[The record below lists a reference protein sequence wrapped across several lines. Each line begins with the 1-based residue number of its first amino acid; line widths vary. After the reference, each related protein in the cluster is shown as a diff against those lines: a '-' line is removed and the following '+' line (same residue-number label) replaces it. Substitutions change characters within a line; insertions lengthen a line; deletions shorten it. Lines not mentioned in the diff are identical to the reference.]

1 MAWFCRASSYTAA
14 NSVLQQ
20 RLSGTGYSAT
30 QQLWLISGKCSL
42 FYTSSILTVWFGFLF
57 TPLSLFYFTSHATP
71 FPFFLSPLRCEL
83 HNELN
88 LLALLQL
95 FSGTLCSSLMSWGSA
110 LTGRAAGWDS
120 RRLGF
125 KRGGWRVRRNGQLE
139 ESEEKKRREE
149 AKTSM
154 KKEGDFLGLFK
165 IHVDG

>member
-57 TPLSLFYFTSHATP
+57 TPLSLFYFTSLLHHSL
-71 FPFFLSPLRCEL
+71 FFCPLWDVNYIMSSIYWLCF
-83 HNELN
+83 NSS
-88 LLALLQL
+88 
-95 FSGTLCSSLMSWGSA
+95 SGTLCSSLMSWGSA

-139 ESEEKKRREE
+139 ESEEKRGGKKQRLQWKRRG
-149 AKTSM
+149 T
-154 KKEGDFLGLFK
+154 F
-165 IHVDG
+165 